1 MKSSFTNSLL
11 SATGASSQAIDII
24 VDTTMV

>member
-1 MKSSFTNSLL
+1 MKSSFTNHLL
-11 SATGASSQAIDII
+11 SGTGISIKAIDII

>member
-1 MKSSFTNSLL
+1 MKSSFTNSQF
-11 SATGASSQAIDII
+11 SATGIASHAIDII

>member
-1 MKSSFTNSLL
+1 MKSSFTSSLL
-11 SATGASSQAIDII
+11 SATGISCPAIDII

>member
-1 MKSSFTNSLL
+1 MKSSFTNSLF
-11 SATGASSQAIDII
+11 SATGMPCPAIDII